1 MIQRVFCLF
10 FCGLLLVSCEFF
22 QKKKISEEEMIDTII
37 DYRSVDA
44 FPLFPT
50 CENIP
55 SQDKQRVCS
64 QIKLSEHIFASL
76 SQSNIITARKVS
88 DTVFVKLQVS
98 SKGKVILTNIKASE
112 NLKKQIPTIDSLL
125 KSSVSSIPVLKPA
138 LKRGIPVATEFS
150 LPIVV
155 LN

>member
-10 FCGLLLVSCEFF
+10 FCGLLLISCDFF
-22 QKKKISEEEMIDTII
+22 QKKKIAEEEMIDTVIN
-37 DYRSVDA
+37 YKSVDA

-50 CENIP
+50 CDSIP
-55 SQDKQRVCS
+55 SQDKQRICS

-76 SQSNIITARKVS
+76 SESNISTARKVS
-88 DTVFVKLQVS
+88 DTVLVKLLVS
-98 SKGKVILTNIKASE
+98 SRGKVSLTNLDASDK
-112 NLKKQIPTIDSLL
+112 LRKQIPAIDSLL
-125 KSSVSSIPVLKPA
+125 QSSVSSIPTLKPA

-155 LN
+155 IN